1 MSALTIQIKILQY
14 TIALLLCLSHLI
26 GSVFLTLMFIPPF
39 ALFGWM
45 FLPIVVA
52 SIVAQTDRQFNLPY
66 NPKRIIKINYALLQ
80 FLWGFVKY
88 IPLFAEY
95 AYLKFFVLG
104 KKMRR
109 IVKEDIFYGSR
120 SNSNRLDVYIPD
132 TAKFPHV
139 IEAAYHPVIVF
150 IHGSAWSSGSSK
162 SLYILLAL
170 RLRQMGYI
178 VVVPDYSAYPEV
190 KVELMIS
197 DIKRAMVW
205 TKRYIN
211 KFGGD
216 PSKIH
221 IMGHSSGAHLGALVT
236 VRDAIIKSRT
246 SSTYFEDID
255 PELELPKIAGVYD
268 IARHF
273 HCEAK
278 RGVEEISAMTRVMG
292 DTLENLALNSPTL
305 LLDNAIRDAQINPE
319 TLNNLL
325 PPKILLIHGD
335 KDNCVPTESSIRFNH
350 VLNELYIKD
359 LKLRIF
365 PGMGHDEP
373 ITSLMFSP
381 FTSKYTLQLLSEMAD
396 FMLY

>member
-1 MSALTIQIKILQY
+1 MRILILLGFPDGNIQSGQDNDVYTTKIGGRPIWLDERFPLSRDLVMCKNCGREMV
-14 TIALLLCLSHLI
+14 LLFQ
-26 GSVFLTLMFIPPF
+26 G
-39 ALFGWM
+39 
-45 FLPIVVA
+45 
-52 SIVAQTDRQFNLPY
+52 
-66 NPKRIIKINYALLQ
+66 
-80 FLWGFVKY
+80 Y
-88 IPLFAEY
+88 IPLPLSPY
-95 AYLKFFVLG
+95 D
-104 KKMRR
+104 R
-109 IVKEDIFYGSR
+109 
-120 SNSNRLDVYIPD
+120 
-132 TAKFPHV
+132 V
-139 IEAAYHPVIVF
+139 IYVW
-150 IHGSAWSSGSSK
+150 GCNQQNCMK
-162 SLYILLAL
+162 LL
-170 RLRQMGYI
+170 RLSDDNHGNN
-178 VVVPDYSAYPEV
+178 SFV
-190 KVELMIS
+190 K
-197 DIKRAMVW
+197 
-205 TKRYIN
+205 
-211 KFGGD
+211 
-216 PSKIH
+216 
-221 IMGHSSGAHLGALVT
+221 GHSSGAHLGALVT

>member
-1 MSALTIQIKILQY
+1 
-14 TIALLLCLSHLI
+14 
-26 GSVFLTLMFIPPF
+26 
-39 ALFGWM
+39 
-45 FLPIVVA
+45 
-52 SIVAQTDRQFNLPY
+52 
-66 NPKRIIKINYALLQ
+66 
-80 FLWGFVKY
+80 
-88 IPLFAEY
+88 
-95 AYLKFFVLG
+95 
-104 KKMRR
+104 MRR

-150 IHGSAWSSGSSK
+150 IHGSAWSS
-162 SLYILLAL
+162 
-170 RLRQMGYI
+170 
-178 VVVPDYSAYPEV
+178 DYSAYPE
-190 KVELMIS
+190 VELMIS
-197 DIKRAMVW
+197 DIKRAIVW

-216 PSKIH
+216 PN
-221 IMGHSSGAHLGALVT
+221 
-236 VRDAIIKSRT
+236 
-246 SSTYFEDID
+246 ID

-365 PGMGHDEP
+365 PGMSHDEP

>member
-52 SIVAQTDRQFNLPY
+52 SIVVSAYSTAWLLYLYFAQTDRQFNLPY

-95 AYLKFFVLG
+95 AYLKFFVL
-104 KKMRR
+104 
-109 IVKEDIFYGSR
+109 DIFYGSR

-178 VVVPDYSAYPEV
+178 VVVPDYSAYPEGNGV
-190 KVELMIS
+190 DK
-197 DIKRAMVW
+197 
-205 TKRYIN
+205 
-211 KFGGD
+211 
-216 PSKIH
+216 KIH
-221 IMGHSSGAHLGALVT
+221 KGHSSGAHLGALVT

-350 VLNELYIKD
+350 VLNELYIKE

>member
-104 KKMRR
+104 KKMQR

-150 IHGSAWSSGSSK
+150 IHGRSSK

-190 KVELMIS
+190 ELMIS
-197 DIKRAMVW
+197 DIKRAIVW

-278 RGVEEISAMTRVMG
+278 HGVEEISAMTRVMG

-365 PGMGHDEP
+365 PGMSHDEP

>member
-178 VVVPDYSAYPEV
+178 VVVPDYSAYPE
-190 KVELMIS
+190 
-197 DIKRAMVW
+197 
-205 TKRYIN
+205 
-211 KFGGD
+211 
-216 PSKIH
+216 
-221 IMGHSSGAHLGALVT
+221 GHSSGAHLGALVT

>member
-95 AYLKFFVLG
+95 AYLKFFVL
-104 KKMRR
+104 
-109 IVKEDIFYGSR
+109 DIFYGSR

-178 VVVPDYSAYPEV
+178 VVVPDYSAYPE
-190 KVELMIS
+190 VELMIS